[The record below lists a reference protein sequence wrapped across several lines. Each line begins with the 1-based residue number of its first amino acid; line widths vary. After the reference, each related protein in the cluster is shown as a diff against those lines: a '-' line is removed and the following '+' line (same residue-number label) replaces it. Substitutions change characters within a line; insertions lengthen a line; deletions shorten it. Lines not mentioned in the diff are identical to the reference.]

1 MINAVKG
8 KVQGAV
14 RIIAG
19 RPNLIEEIKQT

>member
-8 KVQGAV
+8 EVQGAV
-14 RIIAG
+14 RITAS